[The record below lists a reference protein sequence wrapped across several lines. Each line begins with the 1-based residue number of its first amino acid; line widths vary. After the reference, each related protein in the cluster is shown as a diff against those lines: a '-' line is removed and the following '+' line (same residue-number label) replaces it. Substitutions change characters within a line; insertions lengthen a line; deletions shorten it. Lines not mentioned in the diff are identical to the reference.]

1 MPSSSTSRIAKNT
14 LLLYFR
20 MLLTMGVTLYTSRVI
35 LNVLGV
41 EDYGIYNVVGGVVAM
56 LGFLQGTMATASA
69 RFMNVSLSKND
80 YLEVQK
86 TFSNIFFIN
95 VFLAVIVFILAE
107 TFGLWFLN
115 VKMTIPIHRDDAS
128 FWVYQFSVV
137 TVILNI
143 ITVPFNATII
153 AHEKM
158 SAFAYISI
166 FDAVAKLIVVY
177 LIVIT
182 HFDRLIFYSFLI
194 MLVQIIDIMIYI
206 IYCIK
211 VFPESKIQF
220 ILDKVIFKKIF
231 SFITWSSYGSFATAG
246 FTQGLNII
254 LNLFFGPTVNAA
266 RGIAVQVQ
274 HAMLGFTNNFQT
286 AINPQLMKSTAQQNF
301 SEAQKLFVA
310 SSKYSFFL
318 LCALGLPII
327 IETPFVLSIWL
338 ENVPDYTV
346 SFCRIIL
353 VISIWGSL
361 ANPLRI
367 VNQAEGNI
375 KKFQLYECTL
385 LLLIM
390 PISYMALKMWQI
402 PILVFVVHLLIELTA
417 QFVRITIVVPKI
429 KMTFKEYVS
438 KVYLKAIPA
447 FFIPVSIAIFVAAI
461 CKFNNNVIQF
471 IFISILIES
480 ILLIVIFCFGLTLS
494 EKKFVKSRIME
505 VVKKRF

>member
-1 MPSSSTSRIAKNT
+1 MPTASNTTRIAKNT

-20 MLLTMGVTLYTSRVI
+20 MLLTMGVSLYTSRVI
-35 LNVLGV
+35 LNALGV

-69 RFMNVSLSKND
+69 RFMNVSLSHND
-80 YLEVQK
+80 DLEVQK

-95 VFLAVIVFILAE
+95 VFLAVIVLILAE
-107 TFGLWFLN
+107 TIGLWFLN
-115 VKMTIPIHRDDAS
+115 VKMTIPIHRDDAA
-128 FWVYQFSVV
+128 FWVYQFSVI
-137 TVILNI
+137 TVMLNI

-166 FDAVAKLIVVY
+166 FDAVAKLVVAY
-177 LIVIT
+177 LIKIAP
-182 HFDRLIFYSFLI
+182 FDRLIFYAFLI
-194 MLVQIIDIMIYI
+194 MFVHIIDILIYD
-206 IYCIK
+206 IYCLK
-211 VFPESKIQF
+211 KFPESKILW
-220 ILDKVIFKKIF
+220 IYDKVGLKKIF
-231 SFITWSSYGSFATAG
+231 SFITWSSYGSFVSVG

-254 LNLFFGPTVNAA
+254 LNLFFGPAVNAA

-274 HAMLGFTNNFQT
+274 HAIVSFTNNFQT
-286 AINPQLMKSTAQQNF
+286 AINPQLMKSTATENF
-301 SEAQKLFVA
+301 TEAQKLFVV
-310 SSKYSFFL
+310 SSKYSFYL

-327 IETPFVLSIWL
+327 IETPFVLSLWL

-346 SFCRIIL
+346 SFCRVIL

-390 PISYMALKMWQI
+390 PVSYIVLKMWQI
-402 PILVFVVHLLIELTA
+402 PILVFIVHLVIELVA
-417 QFVRITIVVPKI
+417 QFVRIAIVIPKI
-429 KMTFKEYVS
+429 QMTFKEYVA
-438 KVYLKAIPA
+438 KVLLKIIPV
-447 FFIPVSIAIFVAAI
+447 FFIPVSVIFL
-461 CKFNNNVIQF
+461 IQF
-471 IFISILIES
+471 QKSDCAITQFMLSAFTVETL
-480 ILLIVIFCFGLTLS
+480 CFSTIYFWGMTKS
-494 EKKFVKSRIME
+494 EKVFVKTKIRQFIG
-505 VVKKRF
+505 RH